1 MCRLAGPQ
9 HREIGSTISTGNA
22 SWGTTIKK
30 YFSLSHYVS
39 LTFQNTKVTSLVYQR
54 IFAIISYN
62 YIKKERDKMIV
73 KTEEELQALKE
84 IGYICAKVRNTMQA
98 ATKPGITTKELDNI
112 AKELFEEY
120 GAISAPIH
128 DENFPGQTCISV
140 NEEVAHGIPSKRV
153 IREGDLVN
161 IDVSALKN
169 GYYADT
175 GISFV
180 VGESDDP
187 MKQKVCDVAT
197 MAFEN
202 AIAKVKPGTKLS
214 NIGKAVHNTARQNDL
229 KVIKNLTGHG
239 VGLSLHEA
247 PAHVLNYFDP
257 KDKTLLTEGMVL
269 AIEPFISSNAS
280 FVTEG
285 KNEWAFET
293 SDKSFVAQIEHTVIV
308 TKDGPILTTKIEE
321 E

>member
-1 MCRLAGPQ
+1 
-9 HREIGSTISTGNA
+9 
-22 SWGTTIKK
+22 
-30 YFSLSHYVS
+30 
-39 LTFQNTKVTSLVYQR
+39 
-54 IFAIISYN
+54 
-62 YIKKERDKMIV
+62 MIV
-73 KTEEELQALKE
+73 KTDEELQALKE
-84 IGYICAKVRNTMQA
+84 IGAICANIRDTMKA

-112 AKELFEEY
+112 AKDMFEAS

-128 DENFPGQTCISV
+128 DESFPGQTCISV

-180 VGESDDP
+180 VGETDQEI
-187 MKQKVCDVAT
+187 KHKVCEVAQE
-197 MAFEN
+197 AFD
-202 AIAKVKPGTKLS
+202 AAMKKVKPGAKLS
-214 NIGKAVHNTARQNDL
+214 QIGKAVHATARKNDL

-239 VGLSLHEA
+239 VGESLHEA

-257 KDKTLLTEGMVL
+257 QEKTLLKEGMVL
-269 AIEPFISSNAS
+269 AVEPFISSNATY
-280 FVTEG
+280 VTEG

-293 SDKSFVAQIEHTVIV
+293 KDKSFVAQIEHTVIV
-308 TKDGPILTTKIEE
+308 TKDGPVLTTKSIDAE
-321 E
+321 